1 MNGKIYKECAKDLM
15 KFLDASPSAYHGIAN
30 VKKRLRDADFIELRE
45 QERWEL
51 KGGCGYFV
59 VRNDASIMAFRIPK
73 GKKLPDGFHI
83 IAAHGDSPT
92 FQIKENP
99 VMQVEGKYQKLN
111 VEGYGGMLI
120 STWFDRPL
128 SVAGR
133 VVVETEAGLETRLVA
148 VDKDLL
154 MIPSVAIHMNREA
167 NKGYSYNIQQD
178 CLPLLGMVGGK
189 RSFGEIIAKAAGVK
203 ETDIL
208 GSNLF
213 LYNRQ
218 KAALVGANEEFV
230 ASGRLDDL
238 QCVYGGMQALLETED
253 CEKIAMLV
261 VFDNEEVGSGTR
273 QGADSTFLEDC
284 LERIVDALGGDRET
298 YLTMIAD
305 SFLVSADNA
314 HAVHPN
320 QPQLCDPTNRPVLNG
335 GIVLKFHGGQRYA
348 TDAYSAARIRQLC
361 KKADVPCQTFANRS
375 DMVGGST
382 LGNISTAHVSLPSAD
397 IGLPQLAMHSA
408 YETAGVKDTWY
419 YIAFAK
425 EFYQS

>member
-1 MNGKIYKECAKDLM
+1 MSGKIYKECAKDLM
-15 KFLDASPSAYHGIAN
+15 KFLDASPSAYHAVAN
-30 VKKRLRDADFIELRE
+30 VKQCLDDAGFVQLQEA
-45 QERWEL
+45 ERWVL
-51 KGGCGYFV
+51 QRGLGYYV
-59 VRNDASIMAFRIPK
+59 VRNDASIMAFRIPSGEK
-73 GKKLPDGFHI
+73 MPKGFHI
-83 IAAHGDSPT
+83 LASHSDSPT
-92 FQIKENP
+92 FQVKENP
-99 VMQVEGKYQKLN
+99 VMQVEGRYQKLN
-111 VEGYGGMLI
+111 VEGYGGMII

-133 VVVETEAGLETRLVA
+133 VVVDTKKGLETHLVS

-154 MIPSVAIHMNREA
+154 IIPSVAIHMNREV

-178 CLPLLGMVGGK
+178 CLPLLGEVGGK
-189 RSFGEIIAKAAGVK
+189 KSFGEIIAKAAGVK
-203 ETDIL
+203 EDEIL

-218 KAALVGANEEFV
+218 KATLLGANEEYV

-238 QCVYGGMQALLETED
+238 QCVYGAMRALVEAMSG
-253 CEKIAMLV
+253 EKIPMMV

-273 QGADSTFLEDC
+273 QGADSTFLEDG
-284 LERIVDALGGDRET
+284 LHRIVTGLGGDAEI
-298 YLTMIAD
+298 YQTMVAE

-348 TDAYSAARIRQLC
+348 TDAYSAAMVRKLC
-361 KKADVPCQTFANRS
+361 KEAEVPCQTFANRS

-425 EFYQS
+425 TFFQS